1 MLPDWLILD
10 LTQNQLYGLIFLIG
24 SFTVATLSDLKYMKA
39 QSEFVEVWVLA
50 LIVFLAIDIWRWD
63 SLDQNQAIAK
73 WILIFIFMPL
83 AHHSFGILFKLARGD
98 VFACAAVMALMS
110 PALIIVFIIILKVAD
125 LLFRPILRGF
135 GSHNAY
141 PFMPV
146 VMAGTLS
153 ILGIGFYLAG

>member
-24 SFTVATLSDLKYMKA
+24 SFTVATLSDIKYMKA

-50 LIVFLAIDIWRWD
+50 LLFFLVIDIWRWEEV
-63 SLDQNQAIAK
+63 DQNQTMAK
-73 WILIFIFMPL
+73 WALIFIFMPL

-125 LLFRPILRGF
+125 LLFRPILRSF
-135 GSHNAY
+135 GSGNAY

-146 VMAGTLS
+146 VMCGTLGV
-153 ILGIGFYLAG
+153 LGIGFYLAG